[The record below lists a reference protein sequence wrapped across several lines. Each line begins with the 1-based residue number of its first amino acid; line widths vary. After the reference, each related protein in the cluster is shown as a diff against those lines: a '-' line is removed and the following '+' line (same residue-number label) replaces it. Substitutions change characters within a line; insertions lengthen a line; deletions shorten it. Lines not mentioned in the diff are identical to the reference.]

1 MKLKEITN
9 KHRRLGKK
17 VVSIRSKVLLKDLSS
32 LLQRQRLFSF
42 KTINKKLEVLISRA
56 TKRENASDNYKTTI
70 INLSNIGLTLEESKQ
85 LILGLEFSFFEKN
98 KNIKNFLAANFKS
111 LADRITDNIQSD
123 QREHS
128 LLKVSIQRQATLTN
142 I

>member
-70 INLSNIGLTLEESKQ
+70 INLSNIELTLEESKQ

>member
-9 KHRRLGKK
+9 KHKTLGKK

-32 LLQRQRLFSF
+32 LLQRERLLSF

-56 TKRENASDNYKTTI
+56 NKRENVSDSYKTTI
-70 INLSNIGLTLEESKQ
+70 INLSNVELTLEESKQ
-85 LILGLEFSFFEKN
+85 LIVGLEFSFVDKN
-98 KNIKNFLAANFKS
+98 KNIKKFLDANFKS